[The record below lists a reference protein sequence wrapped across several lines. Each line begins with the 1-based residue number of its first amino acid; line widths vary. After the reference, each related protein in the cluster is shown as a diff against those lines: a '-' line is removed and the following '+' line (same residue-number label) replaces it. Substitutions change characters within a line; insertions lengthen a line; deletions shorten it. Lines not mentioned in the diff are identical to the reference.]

1 MKSIV
6 KTLLVTAVTAVMA
19 TSANAADLVL
29 KFGHVGKPGSLF
41 DMSANEFGDW
51 PANAA
56 SGLGSDHRLFDC
68 TGEYLGS
75 DTGQFTLYCC
85 SGWGASYLYLCS
97 GYSNVLG
104 RAVLSLEGI

>member
-41 DMSANEFGDW
+41 DMSANEFARV
-51 PANAA
+51 ANAKLGGWLQLHVA
-56 SGLGSDHRLFDC
+56 ELNDGLQDRL
-68 TGEYLGS
+68 GNLIS
-75 DTGQFTLYCC
+75 
-85 SGWGASYLYLCS
+85 
-97 GYSNVLG
+97 
-104 RAVLSLEGI
+104 